1 MSENTNTKTEHIQY
15 GDNVKKV
22 FNKMNNAFDRVD
34 ESIEKADNVDKA
46 LLDAKTNGVTGET
59 HETLGGRLDA
69 DSQLIKDL
77 DEKVK
82 EDVSSL
88 SASVDKTVQAI
99 NDRVNN
105 LITQNNPTEGNSEL
119 QDIRLGAD
127 EVTYPSAGEAVR
139 QQMDEKVSKPEEDG
153 TEGQVL
159 SRDSE
164 GNIVWR
170 DGVDFIQRYKNVY
183 SFDFSSSSS
192 ASKSESF
199 ENLIAFI
206 KNEEFYV
213 RFVQTDKFESA
224 TLYFALMAY
233 YNYGVHKASEN
244 FLGTSL
250 TKFVNSDG
258 VYETLY
264 KFSKSEFESWYD
276 RMYLELTTASDL
288 AIDNCYIVAYCGQF
302 RAASAEMINVINAY
316 GSDFI
321 EYNDMIML
329 AEDDFVYL
337 IKQTVK
343 NENGD
348 SNTDFSTLSNKY
360 SLHIGDSYTAAM
372 AGTGG
377 VFDTLSK
384 SLGMSGALNYGIVS
398 STIRDK
404 GNNLGYAYKPM
415 VCRVLNTPSEDTS
428 GSTPVSEGEYVPLD
442 RDDIGY
448 ITFMGGTNDS
458 YSYESSIGTDILD
471 GTKYH
476 IYGAVNL
483 ILQKLVASYPGVPI
497 LVILQPSRANIS
509 YDDNNSPEGVDISS
523 LDNIMKSVLVSQR
536 KQKVV
541 KEVAEL
547 YVQGGFNVHIIDC
560 CFDWY
565 SPLNASDLSNI
576 WSSDKLHLTPK
587 GYSEITNGTKY
598 NSVLSTLKEIFQS
611 E

>member
-1 MSENTNTKTEHIQY
+1 MIPKN
-15 GDNVKKV
+15 
-22 FNKMNNAFDRVD
+22 F
-34 ESIEKADNVDKA
+34 
-46 LLDAKTNGVTGET
+46 L
-59 HETLGGRLDA
+59 
-69 DSQLIKDL
+69 LIKDL

-82 EDVSSL
+82 EDASSL

-127 EVTYPSAGEAVR
+127 GVTYPSAGEAVR
-139 QQMDEKVSKPEEDG
+139 QQMSEKISKPEEDG

-164 GNIVWR
+164 GNVVWN
-170 DGVDFIQRYKNVY
+170 DGVDFVQRYKNVY
-183 SFDFSSSSS
+183 PLDFSSSTSV
-192 ASKSESF
+192 SKPESY
-199 ENLIAFI
+199 EDLIAFI
-206 KNEEFYV
+206 KNEEFYT
-213 RFVQTDKFESA
+213 RFVATDNFEHSF
-224 TLYFALMAY
+224 LHFRLVSN
-233 YNYGVHKASEN
+233 YNYGVHTASEI
-244 FLGTSL
+244 FQGTTL
-250 TKFVNSDG
+250 AHFINSSG
-258 VYETLY
+258 VYERLY
-264 KFSKSEFESWYD
+264 KFSKSDFISWYE
-276 RMYLELTTASDL
+276 RAYLELTTASEL
-288 AIDNCYIVAYCGQF
+288 AIDNCYIQAYCGSF
-302 RAASAEMINVINAY
+302 RAASAEIINIINAY

-321 EYNDMIML
+321 EYTDMVML
-329 AEDDFVYL
+329 AEDDFLYL
-337 IKQTVK
+337 IKQIVK

-348 SNTDFSTLSNKY
+348 SNTDFSTLANKY

-372 AGTGG
+372 AGNGS

-415 VCRVLNTPSEDTS
+415 VCRVLNIPSEDTS
-428 GSTPVSEGEYVPLD
+428 GNTPVSEGEYVPLD
-442 RDDIGY
+442 REDIGY

-458 YSYESSIGTDILD
+458 YSYESSIGTDIMD

-483 ILQKLVASYPGVPI
+483 ILQKLVTAYPDIPI

-523 LDNIMKSVLVSQR
+523 LDNVMKSVLVSQR

-547 YVQGGFNVHIIDC
+547 YVQGGFNVHIVDC
-560 CFDWY
+560 CFNWY

-598 NSVLSTLKEIFQS
+598 DSVLSTLKEIFQS